1 MPERLRTLRYS
12 IFTGG
17 VLEINGIYDP
27 FCEKVAQ
34 KRPRAFLSHKL

>member
-1 MPERLRTLRYS
+1 MLRYS

-17 VLEINGIYDP
+17 VVETNGIYDP

-34 KRPRAFLSHKL
+34 KCPQAFLSHKL